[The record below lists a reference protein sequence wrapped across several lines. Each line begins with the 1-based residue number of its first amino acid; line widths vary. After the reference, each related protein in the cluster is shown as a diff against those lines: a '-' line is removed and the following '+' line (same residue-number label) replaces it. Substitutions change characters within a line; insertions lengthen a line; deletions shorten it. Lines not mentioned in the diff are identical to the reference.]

1 MYPPPTYLIFSI
13 HFDKKI
19 STINFINILLR
30 CHKGVSSKG
39 RSEKCVLSRAVF
51 GDVLFIAVVKSV
63 IPRVLVRSVLFR
75 PVVRNIDF
83 PRAVVR
89 NILLPRAVVRNILLQ
104 RAVVKCIYLQSRN

>member
-1 MYPPPTYLIFSI
+1 MYPPPPFLIFSI

-30 CHKGVSSKG
+30 CHKGVSSQG
-39 RSEKCVLSRAVF
+39 RSEKFVLSRTVF
-51 GDVLFIAVVKSV
+51 GDVLFSIAVVKSV

-75 PVVRNIDF
+75 PVVRNIDL

-89 NILLPRAVVRNILLQ
+89 NILLPRAVVRNIIL
-104 RAVVKCIYLQSRN
+104 